1 MEDGNETKDVS
12 EKFENDKP
20 ISKVVR
26 AGKRTYFFDVKTT
39 QRNDFY
45 ITITESKKKY
55 NRDGRF
61 IYEKHLVYLYKED
74 FQSFLEGLTE
84 IIDHVKSIPE
94 DTKIVQT
101 FKKLYQ
107 KETTANKES
116 DVVDGVHDYEEVA
129 VDSYTNVEFDDLD
142 DKKKT

>member
-1 MEDGNETKDVS
+1 MEEANEKKANPEKS
-12 EKFENDKP
+12 ERSEQ

-45 ITITESKKKY
+45 LTITESKKKY

-74 FQSFLEGLTE
+74 FHAFLEGLTE
-84 IIDHVKSIPE
+84 MINCIRSMPHNEKVIPYHA
-94 DTKIVQT
+94 
-101 FKKLYQ
+101 KKVYQ
-107 KETTANKES
+107 QEEALITGAT
-116 DVVDGVHDYEEVA
+116 VDDYEEA
-129 VDSYTNVEFDDLD
+129 VVDNYTNVNFDDLE
-142 DKKKT
+142 DKDKN

>member
-1 MEDGNETKDVS
+1 MEDGNELKDVS
-12 EKFENDKP
+12 EKIENDKP

-74 FQSFLEGLTE
+74 FQAFLEGLTE
-84 IIDHVKSIPE
+84 IIDHVKSMPE

-107 KETTANKES
+107 KETIAKEI
-116 DVVDGVHDYEEVA
+116 DNVDEVHDYEEVA

-142 DKKKT
+142 DKKKK